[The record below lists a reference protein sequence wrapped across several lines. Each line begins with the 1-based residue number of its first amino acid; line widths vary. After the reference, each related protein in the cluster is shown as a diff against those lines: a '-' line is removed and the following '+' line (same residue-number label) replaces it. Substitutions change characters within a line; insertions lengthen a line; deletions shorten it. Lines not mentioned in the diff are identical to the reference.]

1 MKIQY
6 HSQIYKIHL
15 EVYNSVYIKTSTR
28 SQTSNLIMNHN
39 LLKEQEQIKFKNS
52 SWRQTIKIRV
62 QSIESNKK
70 NQYNED

>member
-1 MKIQY
+1 
-6 HSQIYKIHL
+6 
-15 EVYNSVYIKTSTR
+15 
-28 SQTSNLIMNHN
+28 MNHN